1 MVVHKEVTGRRR
13 IPAPPPGHR
22 ETTMLTLKVLACL
35 ALSALMLAPLVLR
48 DTMQLSA
55 GQQLQVP
62 NVDAQALWAHW
73 PKH

>member
-1 MVVHKEVTGRRR
+1 MVVHKEVTDRRR

-35 ALSALMLAPLVLR
+35 ALSALLLVPLVLR
-48 DTMQLSA
+48 DAMQTSA
-55 GQQLQVP
+55 GQQMQVP
-62 NVDAQALWAHW
+62 NVDAQALWARW